1 MILTPVS
8 AEDAGLPRLDFKLFA
23 IRSQVLLFVTSVYAV
38 CIAAII
44 ALLYRSRHSHGV
56 ITDTVSEYFFI
67 RYFPQCLGSFLA
79 VVSAVIG
86 TTLRRVMPYI
96 LLATPIDGV
105 KEDVARQA
113 LLEYIP
119 YTSLLGLPFSDTKDL
134 AHFIF
139 SKLSNSSLLSFY
151 AICQRCS
158 SYQRM
163 TAAAII
169 NGTSTHSS
177 RLRNRL

>member
-8 AEDAGLPRLDFKLFA
+8 AEDAGLPRLHFKPFA

-44 ALLYRSRHSHGV
+44 ALLYRSRYSHGV

-67 RYFPQCLGSFLA
+67 RYFPQYLGSFLA
-79 VVSAVIG
+79 AVSAVIG

-96 LLATPIDGV
+96 LIATPIDGV

-113 LLEYIP
+113 LLE
-119 YTSLLGLPFSDTKDL
+119 
-134 AHFIF
+134 
-139 SKLSNSSLLSFY
+139 
-151 AICQRCS
+151 
-158 SYQRM
+158 
-163 TAAAII
+163 
-169 NGTSTHSS
+169 
-177 RLRNRL
+177 